1 MVWNAPLTQFAT
13 LCMYNPKHKPSNRKN
28 QRGFS
33 LMELMVGLTIGL
45 LVVVAALGS
54 LVFTQISSGVVG
66 DSARLQQ
73 EADNTFRIL
82 GFQVQQAGAIN
93 LEESAT
99 DTAKVMFSSAYT
111 GFDPATTGALAGQI
125 FSIHGLEGASN
136 APDTLRISY
145 QDISGATH
153 DCLGNTIPATNTAW
167 NNARRNIRMDN
178 VFNVDTVKKE
188 LKCAGATKTGA
199 QPIADG
205 VEDFQVTYGVQTV
218 AGGALQYRFYTA
230 DQIIDWTNIQAVT
243 ICLQLVG
250 DNRSNPQ
257 PGLIVK
263 GCRDQTVTNDGLL
276 RKVYRRTYSLRNA
289 LL

>member
-1 MVWNAPLTQFAT
+1 
-13 LCMYNPKHKPSNRKN
+13 MYNHKRTRHSKRF

-54 LVFTQISSGVVG
+54 FLYTQISSGVVG

-82 GFQVQQAGAIN
+82 GFQIQQAGAIN
-93 LEESAT
+93 LGQSTT
-99 DTAKVMFSSAYT
+99 DPDRVIFSSAFT
-111 GFDPATTGALAGQI
+111 GFDPTTTGATAGQI

-136 APDTLRISY
+136 APDTLRVSY
-145 QDISGATH
+145 QDGNGTTH
-153 DCLGNTIPATNTAW
+153 DCLGNTLLTSNTW

-178 VFNVDTVKKE
+178 QFTVDTAKKE
-188 LKCAGATKTGA
+188 LNCAGATAAGA

-218 AGGALQYRFYTA
+218 AGGVLQYQFYTA
-230 DQIIDWTNIQAVT
+230 DLVPDWTNIQAVT
-243 ICLQLVG
+243 VCLQFIG
-250 DNRSNPQ
+250 ENRGNPQ
-257 PGLIVK
+257 PGLVVT
-263 GCRDQTVTNDGLL
+263 GCRGQTVTNDGLL
-276 RKVYRRTYSLRNA
+276 RKVFRRTYSLRNA